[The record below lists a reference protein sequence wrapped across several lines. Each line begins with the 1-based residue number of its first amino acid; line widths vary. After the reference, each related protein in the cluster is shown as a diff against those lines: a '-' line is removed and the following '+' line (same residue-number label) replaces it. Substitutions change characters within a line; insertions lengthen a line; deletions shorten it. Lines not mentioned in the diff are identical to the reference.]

1 MIDSRYAAHRLAMI
15 VRDEYHVDRRSEAGV
30 KEAAAAERRA
40 AAKETRP
47 LSAQGHKDAETKKM
61 YVTQWE
67 FRRGFSSYHPFKK
80 PSLPWPPR
88 LVVSPPAGG
97 YCWSCG

>member
-47 LSAQGHKDAETKKM
+47 LSIQARPQG
-61 YVTQWE
+61 
-67 FRRGFSSYHPFKK
+67 RRDEEDVCLNSE
-80 PSLPWPPR
+80 L
-88 LVVSPPAGG
+88 
-97 YCWSCG
+97 